1 MNAETLENRIKELQ
15 SVAKQHELALIQIS
29 GAIQE
34 LTNLTSQMKGAENAT
49 ETRNIGQDTPSEHQ
63 AGN

>member
-1 MNAETLENRIKELQ
+1 MIETLENRIKELQ

-49 ETRNIGQDTPSEHQ
+49 EARNIGQDTPAEHQ

>member
-1 MNAETLENRIKELQ
+1 MIETLENRIKELQ

-49 ETRNIGQDTPSEHQ
+49 ETRDIGQDTPAEHPQ
-63 AGN
+63 GN

>member
-1 MNAETLENRIKELQ
+1 MIETLENRIKELQ

-49 ETRNIGQDTPSEHQ
+49 EARNIGQDTPAEHPQ
-63 AGN
+63 GN

>member
-15 SVAKQHELALIQIS
+15 SAAKQHELALIQIS

-34 LTNLTSQMKGAENAT
+34 LTNFVSQLKGDENAAQ
-49 ETRNIGQDTPSEHQ
+49 EINQPQSV
-63 AGN
+63 